1 MVQMPGC
8 KHRYHQGCVLKWFE
22 IRMTCPLCNT
32 KLRDALIDLLIIGE
46 VFKGNRVAD
55 ATQAVV
61 VSGNTGPVREM
72 ANESYAELDPEATTE
87 L

>member
-8 KHRYHQGCVLKWFE
+8 KHQYHQGCLLKWFE
-22 IRMTCPLCNT
+22 KRMTCPLCNT
-32 KLRDALIDLLIIGE
+32 KLRDALIDLLIMGE
-46 VFKGNRVAD
+46 GFKGDAVLD

-72 ANESYAELDPEATTE
+72 VNESYAELDPRATTG